1 MPTPHHVPLAEQTR
15 DGLVESVHYG
25 SLIALGPEG
34 TGPGKA
40 EGTGPG
46 NAKGTSTGTGTG
58 TETKVTAGDPDA
70 PIYPRSSLKP
80 LQAVA
85 LLRAGLKL
93 EQDLLALTA
102 ASHSGA
108 AMHQDGARR
117 ILEMHGLNE
126 EALANSTDLPY
137 GVAERE
143 EWLRAGNGPT
153 QLAQNCSGKHASMAA
168 VCTING
174 WPVEGYL
181 NPEHP
186 LQVLVRDTITEL
198 TGEDAAAV
206 STDGCGTPL
215 FAHSLRGMARAYG
228 RLASASPESHEG
240 QVAHAMRAFPE
251 MVAGEGRD
259 VTAMMRA
266 VPGLLAKD
274 GFEGL
279 QLIGLADGTGVA
291 IKISDGGDRAR
302 LPVTVRVLAELGVDA
317 DSLAALQIPPV
328 LGGGKPVG
336 VLRAAAFLPAAD
348 FQTTP
353 AS

>member
-25 SLIALGPEG
+25 SLIALGP
-34 TGPGKA
+34 A
-40 EGTGPG
+40 
-46 NAKGTSTGTGTG
+46 NAAKS
-58 TETKVTAGDPDA
+58 ETRISAGDPDA

-85 LLRAGLKL
+85 LLRAGLEL
-93 EQDLLALTA
+93 PQDLLALTA

-117 ILEMHGLNE
+117 ILAMHGLDE
-126 EALANSTDLPY
+126 TALANSTDLPY
-137 GVAERE
+137 GTSERE
-143 EWLRAGNGPT
+143 AWLRAGNGPT

-168 VCTING
+168 VCTLNG

-181 NPEHP
+181 HPQHP
-186 LQVLVRDTITEL
+186 LQRLVRDTITEL

-228 RLASASPESHEG
+228 RLAAAAPDTHEG

-259 VTAMMRA
+259 VAAMMRA

-279 QLIGLADGTGVA
+279 QLVGLADGTGVA

-302 LPVTVRVLAELGVDA
+302 LPVTVRILSELGVDGDA
-317 DSLAALQIPPV
+317 LATLQIPPV

-336 VLRAAAFLPAAD
+336 VLRAANFLSAD
-348 FQTTP
+348 LQ
-353 AS
+353 ASR